1 MNVVLISTYE
11 LGRQP
16 FGLASPA
23 AWLKREGARVTCLDL
38 AVQGLDRHAI
48 ACADLVAFYVP
59 MHTATRIAASFV
71 ARVKAINPR
80 AHVCFYGLYAP
91 VNEGYLRGLGAETIL
106 GGEFEEGL
114 AALYQR
120 LAANGGRAR
129 TSHQPEPR
137 ISLARQR
144 FLAPDRSGLPDLS
157 KYAYLNLGDGVRRTV
172 GYTEASRGCKHSCR
186 HCPIVPVY
194 DGQFRVVQ
202 RDVILADI
210 RQQVEAGARHIT
222 FGDPDFFNGPGHA
235 IAIVEALHCEFP
247 GVTYDVTIK
256 IEHLLRHAR
265 LLPALRDTGCLFVTS
280 AAESVDDEV
289 LAILDKR
296 HTRQDFARAVS
307 LLRAVGLTLCPTFV
321 PFTPWTTLEGFL
333 DLLDHVASLDL
344 IENVSPIQYAIRLLL
359 PAGSKLLELPTV
371 QEFVDEFD
379 PVALCYPWAHPD
391 ARVDRLHADVLA
403 AVKEGQDRELPRQAI
418 FQKVWHLA
426 GEAAASKSARFPP
439 WDEHYPNAPI
449 PRLSEPWYC

>member
-38 AVQGLDRHAI
+38 AVQGLDRRAI
-48 ACADLVAFYVP
+48 ACADLVAFCVP
-59 MHTATRIAASFV
+59 MHTATRIAASLV
-71 ARVKAINPR
+71 ARIKAINPR
-80 AHVCFYGLYAP
+80 VCLCFYGLYAP
-91 VNEGYLRGLGAETIL
+91 LNEDHLRRLGADAIL
-106 GGEFEEGL
+106 GGEFEDGLVSLYRRLLEG
-114 AALYQR
+114 QI
-120 LAANGGRAR
+120 GSQ
-129 TSHQPEPR
+129 TEPV
-137 ISLARQR
+137 ISLARQD
-144 FLAPDRSGLPDLS
+144 FITPDRSGLPGLAH
-157 KYAYLNLGDGVRRTV
+157 YATLDPGDGTRRVT
-172 GYTEASRGCKHSCR
+172 GYTEASRGCKHTCR

-194 DGQFRVVQ
+194 GGRFRIVQ
-202 RDVILADI
+202 RDVVLADV

-235 IAIVEALHCEFP
+235 ISIVEALHCEFP

-265 LLPALRDTGCLFVTS
+265 LLPILRDTGCLFVTS
-280 AAESVDDEV
+280 AAESVDDDV

-296 HTRQDFARAVS
+296 HTRQDFVRAVS
-307 LLRAVGLTLCPTFV
+307 LLRDIGLTLCPTFV
-321 PFTPWTTLEGFL
+321 PFTPWTTLEGYR
-333 DLLDHVASLDL
+333 DLLDHVARLDL
-344 IENVSPIQYAIRLLL
+344 IESVSPIQYAIRLLL

-391 ARVDRLHADVLA
+391 ARVDRLHAGVLA
-403 AVKEGQDRELPRQAI
+403 AVKEGQGRKLSRQAI
-418 FQKVWHLA
+418 FRKVWHLA
-426 GEAAASKSARFPP
+426 REAAASKSARFLL
-439 WDEHYPNAPI
+439 WDEHYSNAPI